1 MSLFKQL
8 LLAICLFLLA
18 AFTGSFVVSLESSRD
33 QYANQLRSHA
43 QDAATALGL
52 SLTANIDDPA
62 MVELVVSSLFDS
74 GYYQSIRV
82 IELEN
87 GQPMLERQAEPDA
100 GSAPQWFVSLIDLQP
115 EGGEAIVSRGWQQ
128 AARVEVVSHPMFAVS
143 RLWQSTL
150 GMFGWLV
157 LCGVVSALLG
167 AALLRRQL
175 RPLDDMVEQSQAI
188 TRREFLSVPQLPETP
203 ELRRVV
209 LAMNLMVE
217 KLKALFDEEARRSER
232 LRDEAYHDG
241 LTGLS
246 NRRHFDMQLHARLS
260 GEDLAGSGYMFLL
273 RINDL
278 TGLNQRLGGARTD
291 ELLRAVAE
299 QLRQVTADRFLIG
312 RTRGGEFAL
321 LAVGLDRLEA
331 GRLAE
336 QIEHALA
343 TLQQTGLAD
352 VLPVAHIGLTAFSQE
367 HSVPALYAA
376 LDQALAQ
383 AASQSRQAWACYEP
397 GAEVRVAEQ
406 HQDWYRLLDNA
417 LENGLLQLYF
427 QPVMSAVEPQRLI
440 HSKVLARLVD
450 QQGDV
455 VPAARFLPWL
465 ERFGWT
471 ARLDLAMLRQTLES
485 LEVHHSSLAISLC
498 GGTLADPVSREDVFE
513 LLARHGDVA
522 GLLTIELDEAQLPDQ
537 ASLEQLARRLR
548 QLGFGLGIQ
557 HFGGR
562 FSMIGNLARL
572 GLGYLKVDGS
582 YLRGVD
588 TEEDKHLFI
597 QAMQRAA
604 HSIDLPLIAEQVET
618 EGAWMTLRA
627 LGFEGGQGRLLG
639 NPAPLQDSTSR
650 SDHAGVVIVDQ

>member
-8 LLAICLFLLA
+8 LIAICLFLLA
-18 AFTGSFVVSLESSRD
+18 AFAGSFVVSLESSRG
-33 QYANQLRSHA
+33 QYANQLHSHA

-52 SLTANIDDPA
+52 SLTANIDDPT

-74 GYYQSIRV
+74 GYYSSIRV
-82 IELEN
+82 IDLE
-87 GQPMLERQAEPDA
+87 GGEPMVQRQAEPDA
-100 GSAPQWFVSLIDLQP
+100 GSTPSWFIELIALRP

-128 AARVEVVSHPMFAVS
+128 VARVEVVSHPMFAAA

-150 GMFGWLV
+150 GMLGWLV
-157 LCGVVSALLG
+157 LCGLISALFG
-167 AALLRRQL
+167 ALMLRRQL
-175 RPLDDMVEQSQAI
+175 RPLDEMVEQSQAI
-188 TRREFLSVPQLPETP
+188 TRREFHSVPHLPDTP

-232 LRDEAYHDG
+232 LRDEAYHDS

-246 NRRHFDMQLHARLS
+246 NRRHFDMQLQARLN
-260 GEDLAGSGYMFLL
+260 GEDQAGSGYMLLL

-291 ELLRAVAE
+291 ELLRTVAR
-299 QLRQVTADRFLIG
+299 QLRQVTGDRYLLG

-331 GRLAE
+331 ERLAE
-336 QIEHALA
+336 TLEQALA
-343 TLQQTGLAD
+343 SLQQTGLSD
-352 VLPVAHIGLTAFSQE
+352 RLPVAHIGLTALTHEQ
-367 HSVPALYAA
+367 AIGGLYAA
-376 LDQALAQ
+376 LDEALAR
-383 AASQSRQAWACYEP
+383 AASQTRQAWACHEP
-397 GAEVRVAEQ
+397 TATASVVEQ
-406 HQDWYRLLDNA
+406 HRDWHQLLDGV

-450 QQGDV
+450 GQGNL

-471 ARLDLAMLRQTLES
+471 ARLDLTMLRQTLAQ
-485 LEVHHSSLAISLC
+485 LETHHSALAISLC
-498 GGTLADPVSREDVFE
+498 GATLRDPDAREQVFE
-513 LLARHGDVA
+513 LLARHADVA
-522 GLLTIELDEAQLPDQ
+522 GLLTLELDEAQLPAQ
-537 ASLEQLARRLR
+537 ADLEQLTRRLR

-582 YLRGVD
+582 YIRGVD
-588 TEEDKHLFI
+588 NEEDKHLFI

-618 EGAWMTLRA
+618 EGEWMTLRT

-639 NPAPLQDSTSR
+639 NPAPWSEGARRLDQ
-650 SDHAGVVIVDQ
+650 AGVVLVDQ

>member
-8 LLAICLFLLA
+8 LIAICLFLLA
-18 AFTGSFVVSLESSRD
+18 AFAGSFVVSLESSRD

-52 SLTANIDDPA
+52 SLTANIDDPT

-74 GYYQSIRV
+74 GYYSSIRV
-82 IELEN
+82 VDLET
-87 GQPMLERQAEPDA
+87 GEPIVERQAEPDA
-100 GSAPQWFVSLIDLQP
+100 GSTPAWFLDLIDLRP
-115 EGGEAIVSRGWQQ
+115 EGGDAIVSRGWQQ
-128 AARVEVVSHPMFAVS
+128 AARVEVVSHPVFAAA

-150 GMFGWLV
+150 GMLGWLV

-167 AALLRRQL
+167 ALLLRRQL

-232 LRDEAYHDG
+232 LREEAYHDS

-246 NRRHFDMQLHARLS
+246 NRRHFDMQLQARLS
-260 GEDLAGSGYMFLL
+260 GEDQAVSGYMLLL
-273 RINDL
+273 RIKDL
-278 TGLNQRLGGARTD
+278 MGLNQRLGGARTD
-291 ELLRAVAE
+291 ELLRAVATQMR
-299 QLRQVTADRFLIG
+299 QLTGDRYLIG

-331 GRLAE
+331 ERLAE
-336 QIEHALA
+336 HLEQGLA
-343 TLQQTGLAD
+343 SLQQTGLSD
-352 VLPVAHIGLTAFSQE
+352 CLPVAHIGLTAFTHEQT
-367 HSVPALYAA
+367 VGGLYAA
-376 LDQALAQ
+376 LDEALALASSQ
-383 AASQSRQAWACYEP
+383 ARRAWACHEP
-397 GAEVRVAEQ
+397 AAAAPVAEQ
-406 HQDWYRLLDNA
+406 HRDWHHLLDSV

-427 QPVMSAVEPQRLI
+427 QPVMSAGDPKHLI

-450 QQGDV
+450 GSGDLL
-455 VPAARFLPWL
+455 PAARFLPWL

-471 ARLDLAMLRQTLES
+471 ARLDLTMLRQALAHLEI
-485 LEVHHSSLAISLC
+485 HHTPLAVSLC
-498 GGTLADPVSREDVFE
+498 GATLRDADAREQLFD
-513 LLARHGDVA
+513 LLARHGEVA
-522 GLLTIELDEAQLPDQ
+522 GLLTLELDEAQLPDQ
-537 ASLEQLARRLR
+537 ADLEQLTRRLR
-548 QLGFGLGIQ
+548 QLGFGLGVQ

-582 YLRGVD
+582 YIRGVD
-588 TEEDKHLFI
+588 TEDDKHLFI

-618 EGAWMTLRA
+618 EGEWLTLCA

-639 NPAPLQDSTSR
+639 NPAPWSEENSR
-650 SDHAGVVIVDQ
+650 SDQAGVVIVDQ

>member
-8 LLAICLFLLA
+8 LLAICLFLVA
-18 AFTGSFVVSLESSRD
+18 AFTGSFVVSLESSRG
-33 QYANQLRSHA
+33 QYVNQLRSHA

-52 SLTANIDDPA
+52 SLTANIDDPT

-74 GYYQSIRV
+74 GYYSSIRV
-82 IELEN
+82 IDLES
-87 GQPMLERQAEPDA
+87 GEPMVERQAEPDA
-100 GSAPQWFVSLIDLQP
+100 GSTPDWFVELIGLRP
-115 EGGEAIVSRGWQQ
+115 EGGDAIVSRGWQQ
-128 AARVEVVSHPMFAVS
+128 VARVEVVSHPMFAVS

-150 GMFGWLV
+150 GMFGWLL
-157 LCGVVSALLG
+157 LCGLISALLG
-167 AALLRRQL
+167 ALLLRRQL
-175 RPLDDMVEQSQAI
+175 RPLDAMVEQSQAI

-246 NRRHFDMQLHARLS
+246 NRRHFDMQLQARLS

-278 TGLNQRLGGARTD
+278 IGLNQRLGGARTD
-291 ELLRAVAE
+291 ELLRSVAE
-299 QLRQVTADRFLIG
+299 QLRKVTADRHLIG
-312 RTRGGEFAL
+312 RTRGGEFAV
-321 LAVGLDRLEA
+321 LAAGLDRLEA
-331 GRLAE
+331 ERLAE
-336 QIEHALA
+336 QLEHALA
-343 TLQQTGLAD
+343 SLQQTGLTD
-352 VLPVAHIGLTAFSQE
+352 LLPVAHIGLTAFSQE
-367 HSVPALYAA
+367 LTAASLYGA

-383 AASQSRQAWACYEP
+383 AARRSHPAWACFEP
-397 GAEVRVAEQ
+397 TATAPVAEQ
-406 HQDWYRLLDNA
+406 HQDWYQLLDAA
-417 LENGLLQLYF
+417 LEKGLLQLYF
-427 QPVMSAVEPQRLI
+427 QPVMSAIEPQRMI
-440 HSKVLARLVD
+440 HHKVLARLVD
-450 QQGDV
+450 NQGSV
-455 VPAARFLPWL
+455 IPAARFLPWL

-471 ARLDLAMLRQTLES
+471 ARLDLAMLRQTLEA
-485 LEVHHSSLAISLC
+485 LEAHHSPLAISLC
-498 GGTLADPVSREDVFE
+498 GATLNDPASRDEVLA
-513 LLARHGDVA
+513 LLAGHGDVA

-537 ASLEQLARRLR
+537 STLEQLARRLR
-548 QLGFGLGIQ
+548 QHGFGLGIQ

-588 TEEDKHLFI
+588 TEDDKHLFI
-597 QAMQRAA
+597 QAMRRAA

-618 EGAWMTLRA
+618 EGEWMTLRA

-639 NPAPLQDSTSR
+639 NPAPWSEAVSR
-650 SDHAGVVIVDQ
+650 SDQAGVIIVDQ

>member
-18 AFTGSFVVSLESSRD
+18 AFTGSFIVSLESSRD

-52 SLTANIDDPA
+52 SLTANIDDPT
-62 MVELVVSSLFDS
+62 MVELVISSLFDS

-82 IELEN
+82 VALADDTVMIERE
-87 GQPMLERQAEPDA
+87 AEPDA
-100 GSAPQWFVSLIDLQP
+100 GSTPQWFVDLINLKP

-128 AARVEVVSHPMFAVS
+128 VARVEVVSHPMFAVS

-157 LCGVVSALLG
+157 LCGVISALLG
-167 AALLRRQL
+167 ALLLRRQL
-175 RPLDDMVEQSQAI
+175 RPLDDMVAQSQAI
-188 TRREFLSVPQLPETP
+188 TRREFMSVAHLPETP

-217 KLKALFDEEARRSER
+217 KLKTLFEEEARRSER
-232 LRDEAYHDG
+232 LRNEAYHDG

-246 NRRHFDMQLHARLS
+246 NRRHFDMQLQARLS
-260 GEDLAGSGYMFLL
+260 GEDLAGSGYMILL

-291 ELLRAVAE
+291 ELLRSVAG
-299 QLRQVTADRFLIG
+299 QLRQVTEDRYLIG

-321 LAVGLDRLEA
+321 LAVGLDRPEA
-331 GRLAE
+331 ERLAE
-336 QIEHALA
+336 QLEHALA
-343 TLQQTGLAD
+343 SLQQTGLTD
-352 VLPVAHIGLTAFSQE
+352 VLPVAHIGLTPFAQE
-367 HSVPALYAA
+367 RTAASLYAS
-376 LDQALAQ
+376 LDQALVQ
-383 AASQSRQAWACYEP
+383 AASQANRAWACHQP
-397 GAEVRVAEQ
+397 SAAMPAAEQ
-406 HQDWYRLLDNA
+406 HQDWYRLLDGV
-417 LENGLLQLYF
+417 LEHGLLQLYF
-427 QPVMSAVEPQRLI
+427 QPVMSATEPQRVI
-440 HSKVLARLVD
+440 HRKVLARLVD
-450 QQGDV
+450 PQGDV
-455 VPAARFLPWL
+455 IPAARFLPWL

-471 ARLDLAMLRQTLES
+471 ARLDLAMVHQVLETLHAHPS
-485 LEVHHSSLAISLC
+485 PMALSLC
-498 GGTLADPVSREDVFE
+498 GATLGDPAMREEVFG
-513 LLARHGDVA
+513 LLERHGDVA
-522 GLLTIELDEAQLPDQ
+522 QWLTLELDEAHLPDQ
-537 ASLEQLARRLR
+537 TSLELLARRLR

-588 TEEDKHLFI
+588 TEADKHLFI

-618 EGAWMTLRA
+618 EGEWMTLRV

-639 NPAPLQDSTSR
+639 NPMPWDGTDSR
-650 SDHAGVVIVDQ
+650 LDQAGVVIVDQ

>member
-18 AFTGSFVVSLESSRD
+18 AFTGSFIVSLESSRD

-52 SLTANIDDPA
+52 SLTANIDDPT
-62 MVELVVSSLFDS
+62 MVELVISSLFDS

-82 IELEN
+82 VALADDTVMIERE
-87 GQPMLERQAEPDA
+87 AEPDA
-100 GSAPQWFVSLIDLQP
+100 GSTPQWFVDLINLQP

-128 AARVEVVSHPMFAVS
+128 VARVEVVSHPMFAVS

-157 LCGVVSALLG
+157 LCGVISALLG
-167 AALLRRQL
+167 ALLLRRQL

-188 TRREFLSVPQLPETP
+188 TRREFMSVAHLPETP

-217 KLKALFDEEARRSER
+217 KLKTLFEEEARRSER
-232 LRDEAYHDG
+232 LRNEAYHDG

-246 NRRHFDMQLHARLS
+246 NRRHFDMQLQARLS
-260 GEDLAGSGYMFLL
+260 GEDLAGSGYMILL
-273 RINDL
+273 RLNDL

-291 ELLRAVAE
+291 ELLRSVAG
-299 QLRQVTADRFLIG
+299 QLRQVTEDRYLIG

-321 LAVGLDRLEA
+321 LAVGLDRPEA
-331 GRLAE
+331 ERLAE
-336 QIEHALA
+336 QLEHALA
-343 TLQQTGLAD
+343 SLQRTGLTD
-352 VLPVAHIGLTAFSQE
+352 VLPVAHIGLTPFAQE
-367 HSVPALYAA
+367 RTAASLYAS
-376 LDQALAQ
+376 LDQALVQ
-383 AASQSRQAWACYEP
+383 AASQANRAWACHQP
-397 GAEVRVAEQ
+397 SAAMPAPEQ
-406 HQDWYRLLDNA
+406 HQDWYRLLDGV
-417 LENGLLQLYF
+417 LEHGLLQLYF
-427 QPVMSAVEPQRLI
+427 QPVMSATEPQRVI
-440 HSKVLARLVD
+440 HRKVLARLVD
-450 QQGDV
+450 PQGDV
-455 VPAARFLPWL
+455 ISAARFLPWL

-471 ARLDLAMLRQTLES
+471 ARLDLAMVHQVLETLHAHPS
-485 LEVHHSSLAISLC
+485 PMALSLC
-498 GGTLADPVSREDVFE
+498 GATLGDPAMREEVFG
-513 LLARHGDVA
+513 LLERHGDVA
-522 GLLTIELDEAQLPDQ
+522 QWLTLELDEAQLPDQ
-537 ASLEQLARRLR
+537 TSLELLARRLR

-572 GLGYLKVDGS
+572 GLSYLKVDGS

-588 TEEDKHLFI
+588 TEADKHLFI

-618 EGAWMTLRA
+618 EGEWMTLRV

-639 NPAPLQDSTSR
+639 NPMPWGGKDSR
-650 SDHAGVVIVDQ
+650 LDQAGVVIVDQ

>member
-18 AFTGSFVVSLESSRD
+18 AFTGSFVVSLESSRG

-82 IELEN
+82 VGLDDE
-87 GQPMLERQAEPDA
+87 QPMIERQAEPDA
-100 GSAPQWFVSLIDLQP
+100 GSAPQWFVRLIDLQP

-128 AARVEVVSHPMFAVS
+128 VARVEVVSHPMFAVS

-150 GMFGWLV
+150 GMFGWLL
-157 LCGVVSALLG
+157 LCGLVSALLG
-167 AALLRRQL
+167 ALLLRRQL

-188 TRREFLSVPQLPETP
+188 TRREFLSVPQLPATP

-246 NRRHFDMQLHARLS
+246 NRRHFDMQLQARLC

-278 TGLNQRLGGARTD
+278 AGLNQRLGGARTD
-291 ELLRAVAE
+291 ELLRAVAA
-299 QLRQVTADRFLIG
+299 QLRQVTGDRYLIG

-321 LAVGLDRLEA
+321 LAVGLDALEA
-331 GRLAE
+331 ERLAE
-336 QIEHALA
+336 QLAHGLA
-343 TLQQTGLAD
+343 TLQQTGLSD
-352 VLPVAHIGLTAFSQE
+352 RLPVAHIGLTPFSQDHTE
-367 HSVPALYAA
+367 VALYAA

-383 AASQSRQAWACYEP
+383 AESKARQGWACYEP
-397 GAEVRVAEQ
+397 AEPAPVAEQ
-406 HQDWYRLLDNA
+406 HRDWYQLLDSA
-417 LENGLLQLYF
+417 LEKGLLQLYF
-427 QPVMSAVEPQRLI
+427 QPVMSALEPQRLI

-450 QQGDV
+450 RQGDV
-455 VPAARFLPWL
+455 VPAARFLPWV

-471 ARLDLAMLRQTLES
+471 SRLDLAMLRQALAA
-485 LEVHHSSLAISLC
+485 LKVQHSPLAISL
-498 GGTLADPVSREDVFE
+498 GGATLIEPESREQVFE

-522 GLLTIELDEAQLPDQ
+522 GLLTLELDEAQLPDQ
-537 ASLEQLARRLR
+537 TSLEALARRLH

-582 YLRGVD
+582 YIRGVD
-588 TEEDKHLFI
+588 AENDNHLFI

-618 EGAWMTLRA
+618 EGEWMTLRA

-639 NPAPLQDSTSR
+639 NPAPAQAGLER
-650 SDHAGVVIVDQ
+650 SDQAGVVIVDQ

>member
-82 IELEN
+82 IELETE
-87 GQPMLERQAEPDA
+87 QPMIERQAEPDA

-246 NRRHFDMQLHARLS
+246 NRRHFDMQLQARLS
-260 GEDLAGSGYMFLL
+260 GEDQAGSGYMFLL

-278 TGLNQRLGGARTD
+278 TRLNQRLGGARTD

-299 QLRQVTADRFLIG
+299 QLRQVTDDRFLLG

-321 LAVGLDRLEA
+321 LAVGLDRPEA
-331 GRLAE
+331 TRLAE
-336 QIEHALA
+336 QLDQALA
-343 TLQQTGLAD
+343 SLQHTGLTD
-352 VLPVAHIGLTAFSQE
+352 LLPVAHIGLTAFSHE
-367 HSVPALYAA
+367 HNLASLYAA

-383 AASQSRQAWACYEP
+383 AARQGRPAWACYEP
-397 GAEVRVAEQ
+397 SGAAPVAEQ
-406 HQDWYRLLDNA
+406 HQDWYQLLDDA
-417 LENGLLQLYF
+417 LEHGLLQLYF
-427 QPVMSAVEPQRLI
+427 QPVISTAEPQQLI
-440 HSKVLARLVD
+440 HRKVLARLVD
-450 QQGDV
+450 GRGEV
-455 VPAARFLPWL
+455 IPAARFLPWL
-465 ERFGWT
+465 ERFGWA
-471 ARLDLAMLRQTLES
+471 ARLDLTMLRQTLS
-485 LEVHHSSLAISLC
+485 TLEVHHSPLAISLC
-498 GGTLADPVSREDVFE
+498 GATLSEPATREAVFE
-513 LLARHGDVA
+513 LLARHASVA
-522 GLLTIELDEAQLPDQ
+522 GLLTLELDEAQLPDQ
-537 ASLEQLARRLR
+537 STLEQLARRLR

-588 TEEDKHLFI
+588 VEEDKHLFI

-618 EGAWMTLRA
+618 EGEWKTLQT

-639 NPAPLQDSTSR
+639 SPVPWDR
-650 SDHAGVVIVDQ
+650 SNHPGVVVLDQ